1 MEFAFA
7 WFWSGCILCI
17 PDCKVDHTHTLLLR
31 VRPLTAGLLVVCF
44 RVNNNSK
51 YIFQK
56 YVSSDATLGFA
67 PPHMWTCFA
76 SVVLIKPKCCDLTA
90 LVLLIK
96 SAAGTRKAFLFFF
109 FFWSTTRSHGPSIN
123 PRVKLLRQR
132 SGQQMFDSCFQ
143 QLSLH
148 TDFILNTGHLVLGMA
163 SVHRAFF
170 LLLLPAGCLPNPP

>member
-7 WFWSGCILCI
+7 WFWSGCI
-17 PDCKVDHTHTLLLR
+17 PDCKVDHTHTLLLG
-31 VRPLTAGLLVVCF
+31 VRPLTAGLVVCF

-56 YVSSDATLGFA
+56 YVSSDATQGFA
-67 PPHMWTCFA
+67 PPHMCACFA
-76 SVVLIKPKCCDLTA
+76 AVVLIKPKCCDLTP

-96 SAAGTRKAFLFFF
+96 SAAGIQKAFLFFF
-109 FFWSTTRSHGPSIN
+109 FFWSTTRSRGPSIN
-123 PRVKLLRQR
+123 PGVKLLRRR

>member
-7 WFWSGCILCI
+7 WFWSGGI

-31 VRPLTAGLLVVCF
+31 VRPLTAGLVVCF

-56 YVSSDATLGFA
+56 CVSSDATLGFA
-67 PPHMWTCFA
+67 PPHMCACFA

-96 SAAGTRKAFLFFF
+96 SAAGIGKAFLYLFI
-109 FFWSTTRSHGPSIN
+109 WSTTRSRGPSIN
-123 PRVKLLRQR
+123 PRVKLLRRR

-170 LLLLPAGCLPNPP
+170 RLLLLPAGCLPSPP